1 MMLVLS
7 TVAAAPA
14 AADDD
19 DDDSH
24 DNVGYRPNV
33 QKTSLQLSRK
43 SLF

>member
-14 AADDD
+14 AADD